1 MLKVERIILKGVT
14 GMGLHEI
21 AKFDFTI
28 TTPVTIILGG
38 NGCGKT
44 TLLSL
49 YLPLCPAKTDL
60 SDGGEYTNYSTVGI
74 QRFKFHVR
82 RKGSSLICCI
92 DNLTTGENVVQ
103 DVNSK
108 VYNTHVES
116 LTGLTKE
123 IKELLNGETR
133 LSRANTPL
141 RKAWFS
147 KMSTSDLSYALGFY
161 TRLRKHYNALGN
173 QIDYVVGKIADS
185 KNRVVEDTEARG
197 RLEVRMEDMQTEIS
211 QLNRVLEK
219 RPPTDR
225 SLTVANI
232 NEQMTK
238 MSKIMD
244 IILAGDAV
252 IPTQEMIDEENRLLL
267 QGREWVASSEAT
279 LKTYNREL
287 SLLLDEQ
294 NRQSYLMRNHGGL
307 EETIKRLGD
316 EVVELD
322 KRSHLYAD
330 LFDSSRFV
338 AGTLAESERHARE
351 FTNTLT
357 SLVDRLQ
364 TSRRLKDMETELES
378 YDVKC
383 SYQNEKILRCE
394 NVIRNLRHDLKHYHD
409 TSEVDCPQCQFHFRP
424 GVTRS
429 LEALTGEHN
438 ENERYLRELKAD
450 QETLLRE
457 RSEVEEEVKC
467 LREIRSIV
475 MAYSRDPV
483 LSILF
488 KKLQEEEAFIT
499 HRSKFGSLVMV
510 FFDEVSE
517 AQQYQRLAEQLEKA
531 RREWQEAA
539 MTVGNVDAVLPEK
552 IRRLEERIQETTQTL
567 SEHRTYAQ
575 EKNQSVTRL
584 SVLNTSVGAFKA
596 FYEDLQR
603 SLVISSNTVAIEH
616 LNQIRED
623 KLDAYATARDRY
635 RQMTNELDQLAVME
649 KELAELQEE
658 RHHAKMMINAW
669 SPESGVL
676 RKYYYK
682 AIVRITEMM
691 NHYVDLVWTYPM
703 RVQPCDMTDGEL
715 DYLFPF
721 TLKDK
726 VEPAPDVSKGSKAQS
741 AMFDLAYRLTSYKGL
756 NLQKY
761 PLLLDEPSEG
771 MDESHRHRLV
781 EFIKHISSSGEF
793 SQVIIVSHDS
803 DVHSKLNEAAY
814 CVVEPEGITLP
825 DVYNQHVR
833 IEYAE

>member
-1 MLKVERIILKGVT
+1 
-14 GMGLHEI
+14 
-21 AKFDFTI
+21 
-28 TTPVTIILGG
+28 
-38 NGCGKT
+38 
-44 TLLSL
+44 
-49 YLPLCPAKTDL
+49 
-60 SDGGEYTNYSTVGI
+60 
-74 QRFKFHVR
+74 
-82 RKGSSLICCI
+82 
-92 DNLTTGENVVQ
+92 
-103 DVNSK
+103 
-108 VYNTHVES
+108 VES

-123 IKELLNGETR
+123 IKELINGETR
-133 LSRANTPL
+133 LTRANTPL
-141 RKAWFS
+141 RKTWFS
-147 KMSTSDLSYALGFY
+147 KMSTSDLSHALGFY

-173 QIDYVVGKIADS
+173 QIDYVVGKISDS
-185 KNRVVEDTEARG
+185 KTRVVEDAEARG
-197 RLEVRMEDMQTEIS
+197 RLEVRMEEMQTDIS

-225 SLTVANI
+225 SLTVSNI
-232 NEQMTK
+232 NEQMQK
-238 MSKIMD
+238 MSKVMD

-287 SLLLDEQ
+287 SELMDEQ
-294 NRQSYLMRNHGGL
+294 NRQGYLMRNHSGL
-307 EETIKRLGD
+307 EATIKKLGD
-316 EVVELD
+316 EQVELD
-322 KRSHLYAD
+322 KHSRVYPD
-330 LFDSSRFV
+330 LFDPVRFV
-338 AGTLAESERHARE
+338 AGTLAEAERHGHE
-351 FTNTLT
+351 FTSHLT
-357 SLVDRLQ
+357 KLVDRLQ
-364 TSRRLKDMETELES
+364 TNRRLKDMEAELEQ

-383 SYQNEKILRCE
+383 SYQHEKITRCE
-394 NVIRNLRHDLKHYHD
+394 NVIRNLQHDLKHYHD

-429 LEALTGEHN
+429 LEALTGEYN
-438 ENERYLRELKAD
+438 ENERYLRELKEEQA
-450 QETLLRE
+450 TLLRG
-457 RSEVEEEVKC
+457 RGEVEEEVKC

-499 HRSKFGSLVMV
+499 NRGKFGSLVMA
-510 FFDEVSE
+510 FFDEVGE
-517 AQQYQRLAEQLEKA
+517 AQQYQRLVEQLEKA

-539 MTVGNVDAVLPEK
+539 LSVGNVDSVLPEK
-552 IRRLEERIQETTQTL
+552 IRRLEVRIQETTQTL
-567 SEHRTYAQ
+567 SEHRQYAQ

-603 SLVISSNTVAIEH
+603 SLVISSNSVAIEH
-616 LNQIRED
+616 LNRVRED

-635 RQMTNELDQLAVME
+635 RQMTSELDQLAVME
-649 KELAELQEE
+649 KELAALQDE
-658 RHHAKMMINAW
+658 RHHARLMITAW
-669 SPESGVL
+669 SPEQGVL

-691 NHYVDLVWTYPM
+691 NHYVNLVWTYPM
-703 RVQPCDMTDGEL
+703 QVQPCDMADGEL

-721 TLKDK
+721 LLKDR
-726 VEPAPDVSKGSKAQS
+726 VEPVPDVCKGSKAQA
-741 AMFDLAYRLTSYKGL
+741 AMFDLAYRLTGYKGL
-756 NLQKY
+756 GLQKY

-771 MDESHRHRLV
+771 MDESHRSRLV
-781 EFIKHISSSGEF
+781 DFIKHLASSGEF

-814 CVVEPEGITLP
+814 CVVEPEGVTLP
-825 DVYNQHVR
+825 DVYNEHVR